1 MKIPHILGCD
11 MTIEKTFDNFI
22 LSRRLADLSPKTI
35 KDYTEFIT
43 PFIEFVGANTDI
55 ETLTEADINGY
66 IAKLLDRPLSKSSR
80 ATYIRHIKIYL
91 RWLEDTMHIDLKAE
105 QIRVPK
111 NPKRIVKIYSDE
123 EIVQIF
129 NAVQNSSEWV
139 KLRNRCII
147 ALMYDSGLRQSEV
160 CTLKRK
166 NVSFRS
172 NRLVVYGKGNKERT
186 VPLGELTKQ
195 VMTAYMEKCP
205 YELKDMIF
213 VNNDGKPLTCNA
225 VKLMVSKVSHKLDF
239 ELSSHKLR
247 HNFAT
252 NYCLD
257 QYERYGHIDI
267 YRLMIILG
275 HEDVETTRIY
285 LHLANEIIASR
296 ESISHLDKLK
306 LIV

>member
-1 MKIPHILGCD
+1 M
-11 MTIEKTFDNFI
+11 MTIWQAFDNFI

-43 PFIEFVGANTDI
+43 PFIEFIGGNKDI
-55 ETLTEADINGY
+55 EAMTEADINGY
-66 IAKLLDRPLSKSSR
+66 IGKLLDRPLSKSSR
-80 ATYIRHIKIYL
+80 ATYIRHIKIFL
-91 RWLEDTMHIDLKAE
+91 RWVEKTIHIDVKAE

-123 EIVQIF
+123 EIVKIF
-129 NAVQNSSEWV
+129 NAVQNGSEWV
-139 KLRNRCII
+139 TYRNRCII

-160 CTLKRK
+160 CTLKLK
-166 NVSFRS
+166 NVSFRN
-172 NRLVVYGKGNKERT
+172 NRLVVCGKGNKERT
-186 VPLGELTKQ
+186 VPLGELTKRL
-195 VMTAYMEKCP
+195 MAAYMEKCP
-205 YELKDMIF
+205 YVLEDLMF
-213 VNNDGKPLTCNA
+213 LNNDGEPLTCNA
-225 VKLMVSKVSHKLDF
+225 VKLMVSKVASRLDF

-257 QYERYGHIDI
+257 QYERYGHVDI

-306 LIV
+306 FIV